1 MIIYAVRPDNFA
13 YGDKM
18 SYRVEA
24 YNLGEVIIDHFKYY
38 DGLRS
43 LIPFLVNS
51 RLSERKARSLA
62 LDKSLKYE
70 RMRKNI

>member
-1 MIIYAVRPDNFA
+1 MTIYAVRPDTYA

-18 SYRVEA
+18 SYRVVE
-24 YNLGEVIIDHFKYY
+24 YQLGEVITDHFKYY

-43 LIPFLVNS
+43 LIPFLANS

-62 LDKSLKYE
+62 LDMSLKYE
-70 RMRKNI
+70 RMRKDI